1 MEIKWLED
9 FLTLAQTRN
18 FSRASEER
26 NVTQPAFS
34 RRIRALE
41 GWLGVALFDRRTYPV
56 TLTEEGRAFRE
67 TAESMVSSLY
77 ADRAQFQQSVHV
89 NRPDLRI
96 AAATTLNLNF
106 IPDWLHGLEPHTGH
120 FTTHIF
126 TQNFHDMVH
135 HLAEGEIDLVLQY
148 AHSDVPL
155 LFEASRFDSRV
166 LAFEPM
172 LLVSPTAEDGTA
184 RYDPAFEGE
193 TQNFP
198 FMGYSPDGYFAGV
211 EQLLF
216 QRNGTTPEVFQ
227 RLGESP
233 TSEVLKR
240 MALRYGALTMLPE
253 SCARDALER
262 GELIGVGGPEWQV
275 SLEIRLFRLRDTR
288 RSAVRKLW
296 AALDQQAQAFAKTF
310 EVKGKHRVLH
320 ER

>member
-1 MEIKWLED
+1 METKWLED

-41 GWLGVALFDRRTYPV
+41 SWLGVALFDRRTYPV
-56 TLTEEGRAFRE
+56 TLTDEGRAFRE
-67 TAESMVSSLY
+67 TAESIVSSLY

-106 IPDWLHGLEPHTGH
+106 IPDWLHGLEPLTGH

-166 LAFEPM
+166 LTFEPM

-184 RYDPAFEGE
+184 LYDPASPDEAQG
-193 TQNFP
+193 FP

-211 EQLLF
+211 EQLLLR
-216 QRNGTTPEVFQ
+216 RNRATPVVFR

-240 MALRYGALTMLPE
+240 MALRYRAMTLLPE
-253 SCARDALER
+253 SCARDALDR

-275 SLEIRLFRLRDTR
+275 SLEVRLFSLRETR
-288 RSAVRKLW
+288 RSSVRKLW
-296 AALDQQAQAFAKTF
+296 AALDQQARIFA
-310 EVKGKHRVLH
+310 EESGVAGR
-320 ER
+320 RI